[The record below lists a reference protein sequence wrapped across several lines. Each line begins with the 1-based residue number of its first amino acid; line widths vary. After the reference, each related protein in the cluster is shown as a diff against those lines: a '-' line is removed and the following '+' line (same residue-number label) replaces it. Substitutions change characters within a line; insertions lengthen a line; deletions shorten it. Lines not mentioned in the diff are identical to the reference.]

1 MEIPAHE
8 LSISAT
14 HRLIPE
20 WAVLAERAL
29 PDGDDGIPST
39 CGIFNADSPKR
50 NLAGVV
56 SPGLSVQSL
65 ARPPYP
71 QGAPPIG
78 APDAADRLEGPF
90 LSISY
95 PLQWG
100 VRRTDLCRAGP

>member
-1 MEIPAHE
+1 MNDGHIARSQSDQQFSRPDIEIPAHE

-71 QGAPPIG
+71 RGAPPIG
-78 APDAADRLEGPF
+78 AP
-90 LSISY
+90 
-95 PLQWG
+95 
-100 VRRTDLCRAGP
+100 RRR